1 MEPIR
6 SVYENDPEMVALV
19 RTFTADAPKRAQSLE
34 DLLSQGQHE
43 ELRRIAHQLK
53 GAGGGYGFPQIT
65 DAAARLEEALK
76 EDAEES
82 VIKERTSILC
92 EVLRAVRVGEE
103 GS

>member
-6 SVYENDPEMVALV
+6 SVYENDPDMVVLV
-19 RTFTADAPKRAQSLE
+19 QAFGADAPKRAHALE
-34 DLLSQGQHE
+34 DLLSQGQLE

-53 GAGGGYGFPQIT
+53 GAGGGYGFHQIT

-76 EDAEES
+76 EDASES

-92 EVLRAVRVGEE
+92 EVLRAVRGGEE
-103 GS
+103 GE